1 MDFDNIFSTTDMFG
15 MVMKLQLK
23 NNLRNTFKDNDDEYA
38 ITTLKV
44 IIECCD
50 ELIKER
56 QGEI

>member
-1 MDFDNIFSTTDMFG
+1 MDFDNIFSTTDMLG
-15 MVMKLQLK
+15 MMMKLEFKNSLRDTFK
-23 NNLRNTFKDNDDEYA
+23 NNDDDLA
-38 ITTLKV
+38 ITMLKT